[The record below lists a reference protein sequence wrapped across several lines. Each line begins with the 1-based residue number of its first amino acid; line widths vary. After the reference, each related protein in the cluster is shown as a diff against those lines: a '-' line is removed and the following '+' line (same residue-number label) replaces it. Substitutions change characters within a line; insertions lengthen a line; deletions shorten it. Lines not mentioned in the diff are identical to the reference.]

1 MWRIIHQTVQR
12 VAAHL
17 GKEHFEFDFGISEG
31 KAAGKHTPR
40 GIASHRVRD
49 MTMSLRL
56 NARLGWLSNVSAILG
71 TVQSYNDMQHL
82 ICFTIQPVY

>member
-17 GKEHFEFDFGISEG
+17 GKEHFGISEARQAHG
-31 KAAGKHTPR
+31 ALQSTG
-40 GIASHRVRD
+40 RVRD

-56 NARLGWLSNVSAILG
+56 NARLGWLSNGSAILG

-82 ICFTIQPVY
+82 ICFSIQPVY